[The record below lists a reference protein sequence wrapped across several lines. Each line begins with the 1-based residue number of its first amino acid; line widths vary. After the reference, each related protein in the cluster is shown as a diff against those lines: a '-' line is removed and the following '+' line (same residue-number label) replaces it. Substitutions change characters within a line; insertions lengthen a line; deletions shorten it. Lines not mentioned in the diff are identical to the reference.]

1 MGLFDFIFEPEVE
14 MPARVSDEW
23 ITKGVAVVSKCI
35 EVEQENCVAKIM
47 WRRTCKPTN
56 DSSAE
61 GQSKPCAT
69 GIPSEPRNDPG
80 IVANFCRDHADIVEQ
95 RRMPDLNARPLSFA
109 AQLLLFVRQKCN
121 GVGAVAYKRA
131 GVSRK
136 TYSKIISDARRS
148 VSKRTAMQFAI
159 GLQLSRAEAEVL
171 LKSAGYAFAETIS
184 EDVAFRFCID
194 NAIWSL
200 RDLNAI
206 LHACERE
213 EIPLPSNY

>member
-1 MGLFDFIFEPEVE
+1 MGLFDFLFEPAVE
-14 MPARVSDEW
+14 MPKRMSDEW
-23 ITKGVAVVSKCI
+23 IAKGVTLVSKCI
-35 EVEQENCVAKIM
+35 EEERKNRGADIR
-47 WRRTCKPTN
+47 WRRCSGPEKKG
-56 DSSAE
+56 SSEPSNAV
-61 GQSKPCAT
+61 T
-69 GIPSEPRNDPG
+69 PSESRSG
-80 IVANFCRDHADIVEQ
+80 QRIAECFRQSHADVLEQ
-95 RRMPDLNARPLSFA
+95 PRTPDMNAMSLSFA

-121 GVGAVAYKRA
+121 GVGTVAYKRA

-171 LKSAGYAFAETIS
+171 LKSAGYAFAETIP

-206 LHACERE
+206 LRTCERE